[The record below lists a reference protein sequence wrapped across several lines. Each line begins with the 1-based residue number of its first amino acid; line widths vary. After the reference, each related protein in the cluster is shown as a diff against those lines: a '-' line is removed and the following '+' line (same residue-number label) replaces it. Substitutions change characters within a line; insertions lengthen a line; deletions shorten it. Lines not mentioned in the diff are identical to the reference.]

1 MIQLTGTFLDEV
13 THDIAAHNWG
23 PDDWARDFDAMR
35 AVGIDTV
42 ILIRC
47 GYRRRATFESA
58 VLRREM
64 DTYPVYLDLVDLFLR
79 HAERC
84 GMAFY
89 FGTYDSGTYWTH
101 GRYQEEADLNKALA
115 DEVVARYGDRP
126 AFQGWY
132 ISHEID
138 AYDEGVMTV
147 YEDLAAHLRGL
158 RDQPIFISPYIRG
171 VKQFGDAAI
180 SLGEHV
186 ASWNDVFARLEGLVD
201 AVAFQDGN
209 VSLGDLPGFLAENH
223 RLASRHGLTSWSNV
237 ESFSRD
243 VHVKFPPIDHRVL
256 RYKMESAAA
265 AGVDKLIT
273 FEFSHFLSP
282 HSVFPAARNLYL
294 RYVEYLESQ
303 GFDGSEARAI
313 HAAAR

>member
-1 MIQLTGTFLDEV
+1 MIQITGTFLDEV
-13 THDIAAHNWG
+13 THDISAHNWG
-23 PDDWARDFDAMR
+23 PAEWSRDFDAMR

-42 ILIRC
+42 VLIRC

-58 VLRREM
+58 VLREHM
-64 DTYPVYLDLVDLFLR
+64 GTYPVYDDLVDLFLR
-79 HAERC
+79 EAERC

-89 FGTYDSGTYWTH
+89 FGTYDSGTYWTD
-101 GRYQEEADLNKALA
+101 GRYREEADLNKALA

-126 AFQGWY
+126 AFRGWY

-158 RDQPIFISPYIRG
+158 KDLPIFISPYIRG

-186 ASWNDVFARLEGLVD
+186 ASWEDVFRRLEGLVD
-201 AVAFQDGN
+201 VVAFQDGN
-209 VSLGDLPGFLAENH
+209 VSLGDLPDFLRENH
-223 RLASRHGLTSWSNV
+223 RLASKHGLTSWSNV
-237 ESFSRD
+237 ESFGRD
-243 VHVKFPPIDHRVL
+243 VYVKFPPIDHRVL
-256 RYKMESAAA
+256 RYKMEQAAA

-273 FEFSHFLSP
+273 FEFSHFMSP
-282 HSVFPAARNLYL
+282 HSIYPAARNLYL
-294 RYVEYLESQ
+294 RYVEFLEGQ
-303 GFDGSEARAI
+303 GFDGAEARAI
-313 HAAAR
+313 AAAAR